1 MNPLYEM
8 FNQQYIHQQAQ
19 QQHHIQQVKQIQDTA
34 KALKDFLDG
43 ADKIDPSYQAAAN
56 AEFCAIVW
64 DYIRKH
70 QNGMFQ

>member
-1 MNPLYEM
+1 MNSLYEM
-8 FNQQYIHQQAQ
+8 FNQQYVQQQAQ
-19 QQHHIQQVKQIQDTA
+19 QMHHIQQVKQVQDTA

-43 ADKIDPSYQAAAN
+43 LDKIELPYQNAAS

-70 QNGMFQ
+70 QNEMFQ

>member
-1 MNPLYEM
+1 MNPLYNM
-8 FNQQYIHQQAQ
+8 WNYNYIQQQAQ
-19 QQHHIQQVKQIQDTA
+19 QQHHLQQIKQVQDTV

-43 ADKIDPSYQAAAN
+43 LDNIELPYQSAASAK
-56 AEFCAIVW
+56 FCAIVW

>member
-8 FNQQYIHQQAQ
+8 FNQQYIQQQAQ
-19 QQHHIQQVKQIQDTA
+19 QMHYFQQVKQVQDTA

-43 ADKIDPSYQAAAN
+43 FDKIELPYQNAAS

-70 QNGMFQ
+70 QNGTLQ

>member
-1 MNPLYEM
+1 MNPLYEI
-8 FNQQYIHQQAQ
+8 FNQQYIQQQAQ
-19 QQHHIQQVKQIQDTA
+19 QQHHFQQVKQVQDTA
-34 KALKDFLDG
+34 KALKDYLDG
-43 ADKIDPSYQAAAN
+43 IDKIKPPYQAAAS

>member
-8 FNQQYIHQQAQ
+8 FNQQYIQQKAQ
-19 QQHHIQQVKQIQDTA
+19 QQHHLQQVKQVKDTA

-43 ADKIDPSYQAAAN
+43 LDKIELPYQNAAS

-64 DYIRKH
+64 DCIRKH
-70 QNGMFQ
+70 QTGMF

>member
-8 FNQQYIHQQAQ
+8 FNQQYIQQQAQ
-19 QQHHIQQVKQIQDTA
+19 QQHHMQQVKQIQDTA

-43 ADKIDPSYQAAAN
+43 IDKIEPSYQSAAS
-56 AEFCAIVW
+56 AEFCTIVW